1 MKNEELRKIRLQLS
15 AVSNKDQELIEAKR
29 SVQRLEQKV
38 EDLTAMLSSKTDQ
51 ERQLHQEK
59 QQLRV
64 SLDREAQVRICDVFN
79 RGSREGVLICTN
91 SCAILAE
98 FLILFFD
105 VKFLTEGGGPRF
117 VLIHVPY
124 EQDYFIHSSFQ
135 RLLHPGKEANL
146 HGK

>member
-64 SLDREAQVRICDVFN
+64 SLDREAQVRNCGVIN
-79 RGSREGVLICTN
+79 WRGSGGEGCLD
-91 SCAILAE
+91 
-98 FLILFFD
+98 LFKEYF
-105 VKFLTEGGGPRF
+105 TESES
-117 VLIHVPY
+117 I
-124 EQDYFIHSSFQ
+124 
-135 RLLHPGKEANL
+135 
-146 HGK
+146 